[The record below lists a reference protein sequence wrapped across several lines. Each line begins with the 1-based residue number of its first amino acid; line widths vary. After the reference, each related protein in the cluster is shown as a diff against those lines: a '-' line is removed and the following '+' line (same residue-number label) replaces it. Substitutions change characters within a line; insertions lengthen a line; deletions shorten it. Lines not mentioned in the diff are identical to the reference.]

1 MLNEQLQVLNL
12 KLLTQSHNH
21 KSTDQPPT
29 KQKGKKNS
37 SRQQLFA
44 RKVNS
49 GAPTRAFPLG
59 N

>member
-29 KQKGKKNS
+29 KQEDKKT
-37 SRQQLFA
+37 
-44 RKVNS
+44 
-49 GAPTRAFPLG
+49 APASNFVLEK
-59 N
+59 